1 MRPGFAIQ
9 PGSMIAGKYRVE
21 RLLGQGGMGMV
32 ALADHVALSQKVAI
46 KILTMASDAQ
56 ARARFQREAR
66 AAVQLKSDHVTKV
79 FDVGATE
86 DGTPY
91 MVMEYL
97 AGRDL
102 SAVLVERGPLPVG
115 EVAEYILQ
123 TCEALGEA
131 HRMGIVH
138 RDIKPANLFLTYR
151 PDGRPLVKVLDF
163 GISKI
168 AGSTAD
174 MALTRTQAVLGSP
187 LYMSPEQLRATRDAD
202 HRSDIWS
209 LGVVMFEL
217 LAGRVPFLASAIT
230 ELAIRVVQE
239 PAPHVGSI
247 RADVPEGIARIL
259 MRCLEKA
266 PDARYQSVTDLA
278 ADLEPFAAPMEQ
290 VSRADRV
297 ARMSGAPDR
306 TSSRVA
312 MGRTSVAWGDTQVEK
327 TQAPKPRAVWP
338 FVLLGSALV
347 VGSVSGVGAFLV
359 HRHNAQK
366 PVLPDD
372 RKQLPPMAPPSATV
386 AITSADVPEA
396 PQAPSSLPT
405 NRMLAQAGSAA
416 SAGVPVA
423 TAAGKPGRVGPR
435 PPPSVAP
442 PATARPPSTGTP
454 SSSGLPDER
463 H

>member
-1 MRPGFAIQ
+1 MHQGFAIQ

-21 RLLGQGGMGMV
+21 RLLGQGGMGVV

-131 HRMGIVH
+131 HRLGIIH

-202 HRSDIWS
+202 HRSDIWA

-239 PAPHVGSI
+239 PAPHVGSL
-247 RADVPEGIARIL
+247 RADVPDGMSRIVL
-259 MRCLEKA
+259 RCLEKT

-297 ARMSGAPDR
+297 ARMSGTPDR

-327 TQAPKPRAVWP
+327 TQPKPRAVWP
-338 FVLLGSALV
+338 FVLLGGALV

-372 RKQLPPMAPPSATV
+372 RKQLPPMTPPPATV

-416 SAGVPVA
+416 SAAVPVA

>member
-1 MRPGFAIQ
+1 MQQAFAIQ
-9 PGSMIAGKYRVE
+9 PGSMIAGKYRIE

-46 KILTMASDAQ
+46 KILTLASDAQ

-86 DGTPY
+86 DGRPF

-131 HRMGIVH
+131 HRLGIVH
-138 RDIKPANLFLTYR
+138 RDIKPANLFLTFR

-239 PAPHVGSI
+239 PAPHLGSI
-247 RADVPEGIARIL
+247 RADVPDAMSRIL
-259 MRCLEKA
+259 LRCLEKA

-297 ARMSGAPDR
+297 ARMSGTPDR

-312 MGRTSVAWGDTQVEK
+312 MGRTSVAWGDTQMEK
-327 TQAPKPRAVWP
+327 SQAKPRAVWP
-338 FVLLGSALV
+338 FVVLGSALV
-347 VGSVSGVGAFLV
+347 LGSVGGVGAFLV

-372 RKQLPPMAPPSATV
+372 RKQLPPMAPPSTTV
-386 AITSADVPEA
+386 ATTSADVPEG
-396 PQAPSSLPT
+396 PQAPSALPSS
-405 NRMLAQAGSAA
+405 RVLPAGGPASAA
-416 SAGVPVA
+416 VPVTTVA
-423 TAAGKPGRVGPR
+423 TGKAGKVGPR
-435 PPPSVAP
+435 PAPSVAP
-442 PATARPPSTGTP
+442 PATAHPSSTGVP
-454 SSSGLPDER
+454 SAPGLPDER